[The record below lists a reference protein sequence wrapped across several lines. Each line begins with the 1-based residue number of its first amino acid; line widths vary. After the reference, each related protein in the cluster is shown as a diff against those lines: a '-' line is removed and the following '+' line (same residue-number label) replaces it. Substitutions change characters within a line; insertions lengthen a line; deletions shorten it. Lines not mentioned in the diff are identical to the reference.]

1 MTARSAATRR
11 AMAALS
17 LSILMLFAFLHG
29 QLPWLGHFEWL
40 HGAHSEMGHAWIAPL
55 DDPALD
61 EDRHPVDADLLD
73 WVPTM
78 PDGPEARLC
87 RLAGPAFAQT
97 SDSLCARYWQKLGPP
112 HQPHDTIRNQGIG
125 FSVWHGAVYFAMPA
139 DTDPAASDRRLALWV
154 PWSAAAL
161 LIALAAT
168 AGIVWA
174 VWPRTGFFARHR
186 PALLLGIA
194 GLIVGGAAALAEP
207 PAGTLAWAA
216 LLLAATQLLPRSRRG
231 RWGVASAAMLALGG
245 FVGAEAALGALLPRL
260 GLVPNLQAMEML
272 KYLANLQ
279 SDRPILL
286 LVGSSYSQYGIDE
299 TGLETALDAAGH
311 KMTVARLGFG
321 GLSIPERLYYV
332 RRYLAAAK
340 QQPTVV
346 QFEIAAY
353 YDLQP
358 LRLFERNLFTRRE
371 IAALDADNLRLSLD
385 WVWGPDG
392 EPSNRLTLTAELLAH
407 FALRALQAGFLPN
420 SIWQAALP
428 ASRFSGTPPKTAHF
442 ADTAIA
448 ADLTEGQSDTAIS
461 PGPGVPVV
469 PSPWTRHAIAE
480 EIGLFRARGVIRFG
494 FYAPPSRD
502 ASEPIYARQFCR
514 AVTEYPCIPAEDP
527 ALLDA
532 LGHDE
537 DWLDDT
543 HLQGPGRERYTAWL
557 AGRLAAS
564 GMLP

>member
-1 MTARSAATRR
+1 
-11 AMAALS
+11 
-17 LSILMLFAFLHG
+17 
-29 QLPWLGHFEWL
+29 
-40 HGAHSEMGHAWIAPL
+40 
-55 DDPALD
+55 
-61 EDRHPVDADLLD
+61 
-73 WVPTM
+73 
-78 PDGPEARLC
+78 
-87 RLAGPAFAQT
+87 
-97 SDSLCARYWQKLGPP
+97 
-112 HQPHDTIRNQGIG
+112 
-125 FSVWHGAVYFAMPA
+125 
-139 DTDPAASDRRLALWV
+139 
-154 PWSAAAL
+154 
-161 LIALAAT
+161 
-168 AGIVWA
+168 
-174 VWPRTGFFARHR
+174 
-186 PALLLGIA
+186 
-194 GLIVGGAAALAEP
+194 
-207 PAGTLAWAA
+207 
-216 LLLAATQLLPRSRRG
+216 
-231 RWGVASAAMLALGG
+231 MLALGG
-245 FVGAEAALGALLPRL
+245 FVGAEAALGVLLPRL

-272 KYLANLQ
+272 KYLAALQ

-321 GLSIPERLYYV
+321 GLSIPERLYYI

-340 QQPTVV
+340 QQPAIVL
-346 QFEIAAY
+346 FEIAAY
-353 YDLQP
+353 YDTQP
-358 LRLFERNLFTRRE
+358 LKMFERNLFTRRE

-407 FALRALQAGFLPN
+407 FALRALEAGFLPN

-442 ADTAIA
+442 TDAAII
-448 ADLTEGQSDTAIS
+448 ADLAKGRSGAAMA
-461 PGPGVPVV
+461 PV
-469 PSPWTRHAIAE
+469 PSLWTRQTIAE
-480 EIGLFRARGVIRFG
+480 EIRLFRAGGVARFG
-494 FYAPPSRD
+494 FYAPPSRY
-502 ASEPIYARQFCR
+502 AGEPIYARQFCR

-557 AGRLAAS
+557 ADRLAAS